1 VTSDLRLP
9 AATVF
14 AVAVAMLGAPSGAG
28 AQSAS
33 AGRAPLRP
41 PSVSAREAI
50 VVDADTGQVLYA
62 RNARRRAPI
71 ASTTKLMTALL
82 TLERAQLGQI
92 FRVVYYPATDVEST
106 AGLRAGE
113 RMSVRDLLRAMLLPS
128 ANEAAQTLAVRVAG
142 SERAFVQAMNAQ
154 AQALGL
160 RDTRYA
166 TPVGLDVP
174 GNYSTAS
181 DLVRLATVDMANP
194 FFARTVD
201 MASAHLTTGARPRT
215 VINRN
220 DLVGLYSYVDGIK
233 TGHTSQAGYVLVGAA
248 HRGGVHLISAVLGDP
263 TLSARDSDTLALLRY
278 GLGRYHRVTV
288 VKAGAALAS
297 VPVRFAGGRV
307 ELVPGSAVT
316 RDLPLGDRPR
326 VSLRSLP
333 ARLKGPLAA
342 GTREGTATV
351 SDRGRTIA
359 EVALVTQ
366 RALPKPTLGQ
376 RLRDYATRTLTLV
389 LLAGLLAC
397 SLLLAILQHRVTRRR
412 RRRGL
417 ARQEQIRQRG

>member
-1 VTSDLRLP
+1 M
-9 AATVF
+9 AAVPT
-14 AVAVAMLGAPSGAG
+14 GAG

-33 AGRAPLRP
+33 AARAPTSP
-41 PSVSAREAI
+41 PSLSAREAI
-50 VVDADTGQVLYA
+50 VVDADSGQVLYA

-82 TLERAQLGQI
+82 TLERTRLDQI

-113 RMSVRDLLRAMLLPS
+113 RLSVRDLLRAMLLPS

-142 SERAFVQAMNAQ
+142 SERAFVNAMNAR

-160 RDTRYA
+160 SDTRYA

-181 DLVRLATVDMANP
+181 DLVRLAAVDMANP
-194 FFARTVD
+194 FFAHTVD
-201 MASAHLTTGARPRT
+201 MPSAHLTTGARPRT

-220 DLVGLYSYVDGIK
+220 DLVGRYSYVDGVK

-248 HRGGVHLISAVLGDP
+248 RRGGVHLLSAVLGDP

-278 GLGRYHRVTV
+278 GLGRYRTVTV
-288 VKAGAALAS
+288 VRAGATLSSAA
-297 VPVRFAGGRV
+297 VRFAGGRV
-307 ELVPGSAVT
+307 RLVARETVT
-316 RDLPLGDRPR
+316 RDLPIGDRPR
-326 VSLRSLP
+326 VTLRAVP
-333 ARLKGPLAA
+333 AQLTGPLAA
-342 GTREGTATV
+342 ETREGTAIV
-351 SDRGRTIA
+351 SDRGRRIA
-359 EVALVTQ
+359 EVSLVTQ

-376 RLRDYATRTLTLV
+376 RLRDYAGRTLTLV

-397 SLLLAILQHRVTRRR
+397 SLLLAILQHRVTQRR

>member
-1 VTSDLRLP
+1 M
-9 AATVF
+9 AAVPTG
-14 AVAVAMLGAPSGAG
+14 ALAQGALAQGASAARAPS
-28 AQSAS
+28 S
-33 AGRAPLRP
+33 P
-41 PSVSAREAI
+41 PSLSAREAI
-50 VVDADTGQVLYA
+50 VVDADSGQVLYA

-82 TLERAQLGQI
+82 TLERAQLDQI

-113 RMSVRDLLRAMLLPS
+113 RLSVRDLLRAMLLPS

-142 SERAFVQAMNAQ
+142 SERAFVQAMNAR

-160 RDTRYA
+160 SDTRYA

-181 DLVRLATVDMANP
+181 DLVRLAAIDMANP

-201 MASAHLTTGARPRT
+201 MPSAHLTTGARPRT

-220 DLVGLYSYVDGIK
+220 DLVGRYSYVDGVK

-248 HRGGVHLISAVLGDP
+248 RRGGVHLLSAVLGDP

-278 GLGRYHRVTV
+278 GLGRYRRVTLL
-288 VKAGAALAS
+288 KAGAALGSAA
-297 VPVRFAGGRV
+297 VRFAGGRV
-307 ELVPGSAVT
+307 RLVARETVT
-316 RDLPLGDRPR
+316 RDLPIGDRPR
-326 VSLRSLP
+326 VTLRAVP
-333 ARLKGPLAA
+333 ARLTGPLAA
-342 GTREGTATV
+342 GTREGTAIV

-359 EVALVTQ
+359 EVPLVTQ
-366 RALPKPTLGQ
+366 RPLPKPTLGQ
-376 RLRDYATRTLTLV
+376 RLSDYATRPLTLV

-397 SLLLAILQHRVTRRR
+397 SLLLAILQHRVVRRR
-412 RRRGL
+412 RSRGL